1 MANALLRMAAA
12 RGRKS
17 ARVLAAPVAAQMPCM
32 IMAKGMS
39 TKPSSNGDQPRTADD
54 NDFLNIGRIVPED
67 DDETA
72 AAKERQRK
80 ILTQRLRRSKLA
92 DAMRMENE
100 KVGGVSRTSSF

>member
-1 MANALLRMAAA
+1 MPVLCMSLKSNA
-12 RGRKS
+12 
-17 ARVLAAPVAAQMPCM
+17 
-32 IMAKGMS
+32 
-39 TKPSSNGDQPRTADD
+39 NGDQPRTSDD

-67 DDETA
+67 DEDTA

-100 KVGGVSRTSSF
+100 KVRGCLHGHRRQCGSGMYH

>member
-1 MANALLRMAAA
+1 LQANLQ
-12 RGRKS
+12 
-17 ARVLAAPVAAQMPCM
+17 PVAEFGS
-32 IMAKGMS
+32 K
-39 TKPSSNGDQPRTADD
+39 SNTPQDNRTEDG

-100 KVGGVSRTSSF
+100 KVGCVCACFATQCRSPLSSSAIWVHPWGQT